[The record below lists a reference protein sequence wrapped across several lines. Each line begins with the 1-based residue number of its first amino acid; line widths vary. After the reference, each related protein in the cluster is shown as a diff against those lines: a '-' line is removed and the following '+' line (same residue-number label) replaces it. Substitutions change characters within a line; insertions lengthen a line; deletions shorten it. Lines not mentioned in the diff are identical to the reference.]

1 MVAPRVALIFALL
14 VATPAG
20 AIPVMVTIESI
31 DDQDFVRSESGVY
44 EALDLDGD
52 GFYDYDLADF
62 PNIASTTAWFF
73 NAWDGSVNPDP
84 SVSNSFDVTNLLPGT
99 QSFTITVSTVIG
111 PVGAPT
117 VTGGSAQGGVT
128 DTNNDGA
135 TLSTSGVGMSFYTSL
150 IDGADYVGLYA
161 DPSSVT
167 VGIGLSG
174 NLSPLEDFGTPIP
187 SLPGPAVVNT
197 IGVRFQF
204 DVTGLDRATG
214 SGVFVIE
221 PVPEPTTGILLGAGL
236 LLSLAYGSRR
246 QITA

>member
-1 MVAPRVALIFALL
+1 
-14 VATPAG
+14 
-20 AIPVMVTIESI
+20 
-31 DDQDFVRSESGVY
+31 
-44 EALDLDGD
+44 
-52 GFYDYDLADF
+52 
-62 PNIASTTAWFF
+62 
-73 NAWDGSVNPDP
+73 
-84 SVSNSFDVTNLLPGT
+84 
-99 QSFTITVSTVIG
+99 
-111 PVGAPT
+111 
-117 VTGGSAQGGVT
+117 
-128 DTNNDGA
+128 
-135 TLSTSGVGMSFYTSL
+135 MSFYTSL
-150 IDGADYVGLYA
+150 IDGAVYVSLYA

-197 IGVRFQF
+197 IGIRFQF
-204 DVTGLDRATG
+204 DVTGSDRATG